1 MSALQGAEEAS
12 AEEDAEHNA
21 FGGERVILVRD
32 DQSQQELQSKVK
44 DSALVLSILQS
55 KGMEFEDVFL
65 YDFFTTTPYSSD
77 FQILEDLFE
86 KYHSSGISLNQPTCI
101 YCLFI
106 ILEDIDKYAR
116 KEIDIVSGD
125 SSMLSGTF

>member
-1 MSALQGAEEAS
+1 VSALQGAEEAS

-21 FGGERVILVRD
+21 FGGERVILVHD

-44 DSALVLSILQS
+44 DSALVLTILQS

-86 KYHSSGISLNQPTCI
+86 KYHSSGISLNQPTCF

-106 ILEDIDKYAR
+106 ILEDIDKCAR